1 MRTNLFQEEGN
12 DTNQEIPLAKVR
24 VPLGPV
30 TRARAKKMREE
41 LQGLVREVQSQEIV
55 PKVIEGLE
63 HEGSKVVHVIQVKE
77 DHD

>member
-1 MRTNLFQEEGN
+1 MRT
-12 DTNQEIPLAKVR
+12 IR

-41 LQGLVREVQSQEIV
+41 LQGLVREIQGQEIV

-63 HEGSKVVHVIQVKE
+63 HEGMKVIHVVHVKE
-77 DHD
+77 NHV